1 MTAILGLN
9 AYHPDA
15 VACLLVDGRVVA
27 AVAEERLGRRIK
39 HYAAFPSCAIRSVL
53 EMAGLRLKDVDYVA
67 LGHDNNANLS
77 AKLSFVARHPVRS
90 AGAVLS
96 HFSRRG
102 AMTRLAERIA
112 RACDEGA
119 DQCRFKTAFVE
130 HHLAHLASSFFA
142 SPFERAAGFSYD
154 GSGDFVL
161 AMYAGCEGNKIE
173 ILKRV

>member
-77 AKLSFVARHPVRS
+77 ASFPLSPGTRSDRRARSCRTFPG
-90 AGAVLS
+90 AG
-96 HFSRRG
+96 R
-102 AMTRLAERIA
+102 
-112 RACDEGA
+112 
-119 DQCRFKTAFVE
+119 
-130 HHLAHLASSFFA
+130 
-142 SPFERAAGFSYD
+142 
-154 GSGDFVL
+154 
-161 AMYAGCEGNKIE
+161 
-173 ILKRV
+173 